1 MDKARAQHLV
11 RLLVGM
17 TVVTGLVDAVSYLAL
32 GRVFVANMT
41 GNVVF
46 LGFAWAGDASLSAAA
61 SLLALAA
68 FLLGA
73 LAGGELAARSGAHRG
88 ASPGRG
94 ARRRRCRS
102 PALRRGQPVRTGRPA
117 GHRDGPAE
125 RDRPCA
131 RRPRRHDH
139 R

>member
-1 MDKARAQHLV
+1 MDKARAQRLV

-32 GRVFVANMT
+32 DRVFVANMT

-73 LAGGELAARSGAHRG
+73 LAGGELA
-88 ASPGRG
+88 
-94 ARRRRCRS
+94 
-102 PALRRGQPVRTGRPA
+102 
-117 GHRDGPAE
+117 
-125 RDRPCA
+125 
-131 RRPRRHDH
+131 
-139 R
+139 